1 MPAGILTNDK
11 LDGMAN
17 IYPPQY
23 DTPLGKLRALIFQ
36 TQIYVDPANPTAP
49 ADYLISDAQL
59 QAYLTINGDKLFGA
73 AADALLAI
81 ATNEALISKKIRTED
96 LTTDGP
102 AVAGELRRTADSY
115 RKRQADE
122 DEAADWVDS
131 FEIVDY
137 VNIPES
143 WPIR

>member
-1 MPAGILTNDK
+1 
-11 LDGMAN
+11 MAN

-23 DTPLGKLRALIFQ
+23 STPLGKLRALIYQ
-36 TQIYVDPANPTAP
+36 TQIYKDPANPTAP
-49 ADYLISDAQL
+49 ADYLISDDQL
-59 QAYLTINGDKLFGA
+59 QAYIDINGDGALFGA

-81 ATNEALISKKIRTED
+81 ATNEALVSKKIRTED

-102 AVAGELRRTADSY
+102 AVAGELRRTADAY
-115 RKRQADE
+115 RKRQSDA

-137 VNIPES
+137 QNFPES